1 MTDID
6 KTPTLAE
13 LNPTFSVGNTTY
25 KSQLEEDLYVNLSDL
40 NGEFT
45 RHPER
50 FAFYGTCY
58 ELASIK
64 VQQYETA
71 IKRLYALIDHE
82 KRAELMNS
90 GIKVTEKMIENSVVT
105 DDRYTALQDEA
116 LEVQRRCSVL
126 KVAMVAMT
134 QRKDMLIQLGS
145 AFRAEM
151 QADVSMKAAAARD
164 VTMGNTR

>member
-13 LNPTFSVGNTTY
+13 LNPTFSVGNITY
-25 KSQLEEDLYVNLSDL
+25 ESKLEEDLFINRGDL
-40 NGEFT
+40 NGEFM

-50 FAFYGTCY
+50 FAFYATCY

-71 IKRLYALIDHE
+71 LKRLYALIDQE
-82 KRAELMNS
+82 KRAELINAGM
-90 GIKVTEKMIENSVVT
+90 KVTEKMVENTVIT
-105 DDRYTALQDEA
+105 DDRYRALQDEA
-116 LEVQRRCSVL
+116 LEAQQQCSVL
-126 KVAMVAMT
+126 KVAMIAMT

-151 QADVSMKAAAARD
+151 QADLSVKAAAVRE
-164 VTMGNTR
+164 TMNGNTR